1 MDYKIVITPDA
12 FTDIENAINYY
23 KLNASKRVAT
33 LFINDYKK
41 AFKDILKTKYFQ
53 IFFQD
58 FRGKPL
64 DKFPFIVFYTIDEN
78 RKVITIKAI
87 FHTSQN
93 TDKYPK

>member
-41 AFKDILKTKYFQ
+41 AFKDILKTK
-53 IFFQD
+53 
-58 FRGKPL
+58 
-64 DKFPFIVFYTIDEN
+64 
-78 RKVITIKAI
+78 
-87 FHTSQN
+87 
-93 TDKYPK
+93 